1 MERMQQ
7 YQFDMNSNP
16 DVVLPAH
23 VRTITQEDIDRY
35 LQSQLSF
42 CPACHT
48 ITFYNVSNTTSHLNL
63 ALLAKMWELLIRGL
77 TISILNICDVV
88 HSQK

>member
-1 MERMQQ
+1 MQQ

-35 LQSQLSF
+35 LQTQPSF

-48 ITFYNVSNTTSHLNL
+48 ITFYNVSYTTSHFTSGIIGRNVGI
-63 ALLAKMWELLIRGL
+63 ADKG
-77 TISILNICDVV
+77 SNN
-88 HSQK
+88 